1 MTSVRRN
8 FGSSFVPESGV
19 TMAATTKQTFK
30 WALEKFREGS
40 KKSAKGKILF
50 EQFHTHYTQDE
61 EAAMEAMLDRYG
73 VKKGTRLQK
82 SDWDD
87 MDIGEQAG
95 GSDPDKSMAVT
106 TLKSPDDEARYWRE
120 RYFELQ
126 TDYQQKQKEWAA
138 EDKETAVAEAMLRK
152 ELEMKNHV
160 IKAAQ
165 QTIKELMEER
175 VNWAAAVGRRDGNLE
190 AKTAHL
196 DELKKQKREAAEA
209 RQSYWAKRKWN
220 EHSGC
225 KRWRWSNDDT
235 AES

>member
-1 MTSVRRN
+1 M
-8 FGSSFVPESGV
+8 
-19 TMAATTKQTFK
+19 
-30 WALEKFREGS
+30 
-40 KKSAKGKILF
+40 
-50 EQFHTHYTQDE
+50 
-61 EAAMEAMLDRYG
+61 
-73 VKKGTRLQK
+73 
-82 SDWDD
+82 
-87 MDIGEQAG
+87 
-95 GSDPDKSMAVT
+95 
-106 TLKSPDDEARYWRE
+106 KSPDDEARYWRA

-126 TDYQQKQKEWAA
+126 TDYEQKQKEWAA
-138 EDKETAVAEAMLRK
+138 EAKETAVAEAMLRK

-196 DELKKQKREAAEA
+196 DELKKQEREAAEA

-225 KRWRWSNDDT
+225 KRW
-235 AES
+235 